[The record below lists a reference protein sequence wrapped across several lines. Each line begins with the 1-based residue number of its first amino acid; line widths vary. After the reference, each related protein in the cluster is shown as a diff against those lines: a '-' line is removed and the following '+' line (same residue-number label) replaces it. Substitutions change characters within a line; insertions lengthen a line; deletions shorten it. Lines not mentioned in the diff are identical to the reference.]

1 MAVLAVGAFF
11 VAHRP
16 ILPLMKPVPTVT
28 LRRGRIRRAT
38 IADAAAITEVM
49 VASTRELSKGFY
61 SEAQIPSAVAHIAV
75 LDELLVE
82 DGTYFVIE
90 DVRDGE
96 AAISIAACG
105 GWSKRDK
112 LYTGVGAAAGGAD
125 FLVPG
130 RDPARIRAM
139 FVHPKAARR
148 GFGQAI
154 LEASE
159 RDARD
164 EGFLVLELMS
174 TAPGEPLYSASGYQ
188 VLERTFLHLPDGCD
202 LPAARMRKTLGG
214 GGDL

>member
-1 MAVLAVGAFF
+1 
-11 VAHRP
+11 
-16 ILPLMKPVPTVT
+16 MKPVPTVA
-28 LRRGRIRRAT
+28 LRRGKLRRAT
-38 IADAAAITEVM
+38 AADSAAIAELM
-49 VASTRELSKGFY
+49 VASLRELSKGFY
-61 SEAQIPSAVAHIAV
+61 TEAQIPSAVTHIAV

-90 DVRDGE
+90 DVLDGD
-96 AAISIAACG
+96 AAVSLAACG

-139 FVHPKAARR
+139 FVHPRAARR

-164 EGFLVLELMS
+164 EGFRVLELMS
-174 TAPGEPLYSASGYQ
+174 TAPGEPLYTACGYQ
-188 VLERTFLHLPDGCD
+188 ILERTFLHLPDGCD
-202 LPAARMRKTLGG
+202 LPAARMRKEIA
-214 GGDL
+214 